1 MPNIRRGMMAA
12 AGAAGGGSETAGA
25 LFRSGYNAQGEIGD
39 GTTVDRRNLDPAFVQ
54 IGSGTDWE
62 WNSASG
68 YSTNQVATA
77 YGVKTDGTGWIWG
90 EASYG
95 KLGNGT
101 TTPNICSPIQIGS
114 LTDWKQ
120 MNGGQ
125 HHSMAVKTDGTLW
138 GWGRNNSGQLGVGN
152 TTDYSSP
159 VQVGSLTDWL
169 YVVCGANVTSGL
181 KTDGTV
187 WGMGSNS
194 YGSLGQGPATGSFS
208 SPVQVGSYTD
218 WTHIS
223 RNQTNVQTAFMGVR
237 GGTFEA
243 PAGTLW
249 ACGNNTWGMMGTS
262 NTTDYISPVQIG
274 SLTNWSKIEGGP
286 GGFCSTKTDGTI
298 WAWGYAYQG
307 INGTGDTTVY
317 SSPVQIGSLTDWSSI
332 KKASRFLTMAIKTDG
347 TFWCWAAQTPVCGS
361 TAVAKSS
368 PVQLGT
374 STGWLSIGSSY
385 GSTSYGIIGE
395 GPVCPT

>member
-1 MPNIRRGMMAA
+1 MPNLRRGMMGA
-12 AGAAGGGSETAGA
+12 AGAAGGGTAGA
-25 LFRSGYNAQGEIGD
+25 MFRTGYNVQGEIGD
-39 GTTVDRRNLDPAFVQ
+39 GTTVDRRALNPAFVQ

-68 YSTNQVATA
+68 NTTDQAATA

-90 EASYG
+90 YATYG

-125 HHSMAVKTDGTLW
+125 WHSAAVKADGTLW
-138 GWGRNNSGQLGVGN
+138 TWGRNNYGQLGVGN

-159 VQVGSLTDWL
+159 VQVGSLTDWD
-169 YVVCGANVTSGL
+169 YVVCSSGTSSAL

-187 WGMGSNS
+187 WGWGQGWL
-194 YGSLGQGPATGSFS
+194 GSLGQGNETDHS
-208 SPVQVGSYTD
+208 SPIQLGSYTD

-223 RNQTNVQTAFMGVR
+223 RNGNATQPSFMGVR
-237 GGTFEA
+237 GGE
-243 PAGTLW
+243 LW
-249 ACGNNTWGMMGTS
+249 ACGNNTNGTMGTG
-262 NTTDYISPVQIG
+262 NTTNYSSPVQIG
-274 SLTNWSKIEGGP
+274 SLTNWLTVEGGWY
-286 GGFCSTKTDGTI
+286 GFCSIKTDGTA
-298 WAWGYAYQG
+298 WAWGYGYQG
-307 INGTGDTTVY
+307 MNMDGTTDHT

-332 KKASRFLTMAIKTDG
+332 KKASRFMTMAIKTDG
-347 TFWCWAAQTPVCGS
+347 TFWGSGVHCVNCGS
-361 TAVAKSS
+361 TSLAKSS
-368 PVQLGT
+368 PIQIGT
-374 STGWLSIGSSY
+374 STGWISIASSY
-385 GSTSYGIIGE
+385 GRTSYGIIGE

>member
-1 MPNIRRGMMAA
+1 MPNILPMMMGA
-12 AGAAGGGSETAGA
+12 AGAAGGGDSGG
-25 LFRSGYNAQGEIGD
+25 LFRTGYNVQGEIGD
-39 GTTVDRRNLDPAFVQ
+39 GTTVDRRALNPAFVQ

-68 YSTNQVATA
+68 NTTDQLATA

-125 HHSMAVKTDGTLW
+125 WHSAAVKTDGTLW
-138 GWGRNNSGQLGVGN
+138 TWGRNNYGQLGVGN

-159 VQVGSLTDWL
+159 VQVGSLTDWD
-169 YVVCGANVTSGL
+169 YVVCSAGVTSAL

-187 WGMGSNS
+187 WGFGQGW
-194 YGSLGQGPATGSFS
+194 YGSLGQGNETDHS
-208 SPVQVGSYTD
+208 SPVQLGSYTD

-223 RNQTNVQTAFMGVR
+223 RNGNGTQPSFMGVR
-237 GGTFEA
+237 GGELWGCGWGGN
-243 PAGTLW
+243 GT
-249 ACGNNTWGMMGTS
+249 MGTG
-262 NTTDYISPVQIG
+262 NTTNYSSPVQIG
-274 SLTNWSKIEGGP
+274 SLTNWLTVEGGWY
-286 GGFCSTKTDGTI
+286 GFCSIKTDGT
-298 WAWGYAYQG
+298 AWSWGMGYQG
-307 INGTGDTTVY
+307 MNMDGTTDDT

-332 KKASRFLTMAIKTDG
+332 KKASRFMTMAIKTDG
-347 TFWCWAAQTPVCGS
+347 TFWGAGVHCVNCGS
-361 TAVAKSS
+361 TSLAKSS
-368 PVQLGT
+368 PIQIGT
-374 STGWLSIGSSY
+374 STGWISIASSY
-385 GSTSYGIIGE
+385 GRTSYGIIGE

>member
-1 MPNIRRGMMAA
+1 MPNLRRGMMAA
-12 AGAAGGGSETAGA
+12 AGAAGGGVTAGG
-25 LFRSGYNAQGEIGD
+25 LFRSGYNVQGEIGD
-39 GTTVDRRNLDPAFVQ
+39 GTTVDRRALNPAFVQ

-68 YSTNQVATA
+68 YSTDQSATA

-90 EASYG
+90 DATNG

-114 LTDWKQ
+114 LTNWKQ
-120 MNGGQ
+120 MNGGH
-125 HHSMAVKTDGTLW
+125 HHSAAVKTDGTLW
-138 GWGRNNSGQLGVGN
+138 AWGLNSGGQLGQGN

-169 YVVCGANVTSGL
+169 YVICGNTTTSCL

-187 WGMGSNS
+187 WGFGTNS
-194 YGSLGQGPATGSFS
+194 YGSLGTGNTTSYS
-208 SPVQVGSYTD
+208 SPVQLGDSTD

-223 RNQTNVQTAFMGVR
+223 RNLTNIQTSFMGVR
-237 GGTFEA
+237 GGTVA
-243 PAGTLW
+243 SPAGTLW
-249 ACGNNTWGMMGTS
+249 ALGNNTWGQLGTG
-262 NTTDYISPVQIG
+262 NTTNYSSPVQVG

-286 GGFCSTKTDGTI
+286 GGFCSTKTDGTA
-298 WAWGYAYQG
+298 WAWGYGYG
-307 INGTGDTTVY
+307 GLNGTGSTSNT

-332 KKASRFLTMAIKTDG
+332 KKSSRFLVMAIKTDG
-347 TFWCWAAQTPVCGS
+347 TFWGWGAHTVICDS
-361 TAVAKSS
+361 TSVNKSS
-368 PVQLGT
+368 PVQIGT
-374 STGWLSIGSSY
+374 STGWVSIGSSY